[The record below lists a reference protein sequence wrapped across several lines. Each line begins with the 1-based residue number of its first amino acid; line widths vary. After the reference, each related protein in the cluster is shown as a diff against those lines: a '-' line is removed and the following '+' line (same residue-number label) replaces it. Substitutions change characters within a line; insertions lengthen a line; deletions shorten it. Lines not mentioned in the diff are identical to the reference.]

1 MSFHIITNTLDRM
14 VDSDAAL
21 WLNAFGKQ
29 RISGPNGPRSLNLK
43 CFRREPR
50 YRPTSE
56 FHVNLLSTDSKI
68 PRASRPSSGRLARF
82 FLFLQVFIS
91 SLPVQGLR
99 NKPAIRVKLS
109 GGKPIAT
116 LS

>member
-1 MSFHIITNTLDRM
+1 MSPYVLLLPGSNESLAGT
-14 VDSDAAL
+14 AAL
-21 WLNAFGKQ
+21 FEV
-29 RISGPNGPRSLNLK
+29 IK
-43 CFRREPR
+43 CFRREPW

-91 SLPVQGLR
+91 RLPVQGLR